1 MGLSIKDFVHDGF
14 CKIADVETDYQ
25 YHTPKNPNWQLTNT
39 NDLLLYSEHDS
50 WIYCIV
56 RDDTIVKI
64 GETGNPLGVRNQ
76 DGSLG
81 SGTKG
86 RLGRL
91 CTHGKADEQ
100 STDTDSRIRYELKK
114 DADDGL
120 ISIWA
125 KQCPVETT
133 TMILGGKEKTI
144 RLQTHKSLE
153 VVFLD
158 HIFETTGAY
167 PEMNKGRK

>member
-14 CKIADVETDYQ
+14 CKIADVKTRDEVSSKSRPTW
-25 YHTPKNPNWQLTNT
+25 KLENT

-56 RDDTIVKI
+56 RDDTIVRI
-64 GETGNPLGVRNQ
+64 GETGNPLGIRNQ

-91 CTHGKADEQ
+91 CTHGDADEWA
-100 STDTDSRIRYELKK
+100 TDTDSRIRYELKK
-114 DADDGL
+114 DANNKS

-125 KQCPVETT
+125 KQCPIAST
-133 TMILGGKEKTI
+133 TMVLGGEEKTV